1 MVLRRLTCLLAT
13 SLIIAALLPACAGHT
28 VPSGL
33 TTTAGASESP
43 AAALTWTKQAGGH
56 PPTARHESALVAL
69 DGKLYLLGGRG
80 ERPLEIFDPASG
92 RWTRGARPPLDQLH
106 HAQALA
112 YNGRIWVLGALT
124 GDFPAEPAVPTLWI
138 YDPTADAWQ
147 PGPPL
152 PAGRARGAS
161 GVALHAG
168 RIYLVGGVTRG
179 HTGGVVPWL
188 DVFDPATERWTA
200 LPDAPHARDHFH
212 AAVLDGALYAAGGR
226 VSAHGSGASGMQS
239 VAAVD
244 MFDIASGRWSTLPSP
259 LPTPRSGTATVVW
272 NDRLVVIGG
281 ESDAHTIAHA
291 QVEAW
296 NPATQRWEA
305 LPPLPVGRHGMQAAV
320 LDGALHVV
328 AGSGNRGGGP
338 ELDDHYR
345 LVARP

>member
-1 MVLRRLTCLLAT
+1 MAT
-13 SLIIAALLPACAGHT
+13 SLIAAALLAACAGR
-28 VPSGL
+28 
-33 TTTAGASESP
+33 TAHNGVAASTGASGPS
-43 AAALTWTKQAGGH
+43 AAALTWTAHQSGH

-80 ERPLEIFDPASG
+80 ERPLEVFDPASG
-92 RWTRGARPPLDQLH
+92 GWTSGARPPLEQLH
-106 HAQALA
+106 HTQALA
-112 YNGRIWVLGALT
+112 YDGRIWVMGALT
-124 GDFPAEPAVPTLWI
+124 GDFPAEPAVPALWI

-147 PGPPL
+147 QGPSL

-168 RIYLVGGVTRG
+168 QFYLVGGVTRG

-188 DVFDPATERWTA
+188 DVFDPATGQWTA

-226 VSAHGSGASGMQS
+226 VSAHGSNASGMQS

-244 MFDIASGRWSTLPSP
+244 VFDIASGRWSTLPSP
-259 LPTPRSGTATVVW
+259 LPTPRSGTATVAW
-272 NDRLVVIGG
+272 NDRIVVIGG
-281 ESDAHTIAHA
+281 ESDAHTAAHA
-291 QVEAW
+291 EVEAW
-296 NPATQRWEA
+296 SPALQRWER

-320 LDGALHVV
+320 LNGALHVV
-328 AGSGNRGGGP
+328 AGSANRGGGP

-345 LVARP
+345 LAARP